1 MSGIPRLG
9 VALSGKCSHV
19 IIHGGHSV
27 LDFSGVII
35 TNKKFKGS
43 PGILSM
49 EVQNAAAAMENSVD
63 VPQKK

>member
-1 MSGIPRLG
+1 M
-9 VALSGKCSHV
+9 
-19 IIHGGHSV
+19 